1 MFRRTLLSVALVLTV
16 LAGSLIAAEP
26 VRVACIGDSITAGAG
41 IRDRKMHYPAQL
53 GRLLG
58 EGYKVINCG
67 NSGSTMLKKG
77 DKPFWNQRQWKAALE
92 FNPNIVVIKL
102 GTNDSKPQNWRKKDQ
117 FAADYKDMI
126 AELRKLPAKPKIF
139 ICKPVPAFPGRWG
152 ITDKVIREEVIPITL
167 QVAAETKCPV
177 IDLYKALSGK
187 KAMFPDTVHPNG
199 AGAGVM
205 AAVIRDAITGK
216 SSGGCASC
224 PSCSGGEP
232 FFNGKDLKD
241 WIAKKSRKTPSM
253 WSVGTPKVDPKN
265 PKLLI
270 VEPGGNAMVNTPAG
284 HGKSLDFYSAKKH
297 GDGIITLEL
306 MVPKG
311 SNSGIYLQGEYEIQV
326 LDSYGRKKLGG
337 GDMGAVYGATP
348 PKLNACRKPGQW
360 QTYEIH
366 FQAPKFDDK
375 GKKTANARIIKVLLN
390 GQLIQENIELKGPTP
405 GGVDGKEKARGPLMF
420 QGNHGP
426 VAYRNIMIKPLK

>member
-1 MFRRTLLSVALVLTV
+1 MLKRSILFVALTLSV
-16 LAGSLIAAEP
+16 LAGSVLAAEP

-41 IRDRKMHYPAQL
+41 IRNRKMHYPTQL
-53 GRLLG
+53 GVILG
-58 EGYKVINCG
+58 DGYKVINCG
-67 NSGSTMLKKG
+67 NSGSTMLKNG
-77 DKPFWNQRQWKAALE
+77 DKPFWKQRQWKAAMD

-102 GTNDSKPQNWRKKDQ
+102 GTNDSKPRNWKKKGE

-126 AELRKLPAKPKIF
+126 AQLRKLPAKPKIF

-152 ITDKVIREEVIPITL
+152 ITDKVIKEEVIPITL
-167 QVAAETKCPV
+167 QVALDTKCPV

-187 KAMFPDTVHPNG
+187 KEMFPDTVHPNA

-205 AAVIRDAITGK
+205 AQVIAKAITGK
-216 SSGGCASC
+216 PAADSC
-224 PSCSGGEP
+224 CGKCGS

-241 WIAKKSRKTPSM
+241 WTAKPSRKTPSL

-265 PKLLI
+265 PKQLI
-270 VEPGGNAMVNTPAG
+270 VVPGGNAMVNTPAG
-284 HGKSLDFYSAKKH
+284 HGKSLDFYSGKKH
-297 GDGIITLEL
+297 GDGIITLDL

-326 LDSYGRKKLGG
+326 LDSYGRKKMGM

-348 PKLNACRKPGQW
+348 PKANACKKPGEW
-360 QTYEIH
+360 QKYEIH
-366 FQAPKFDDK
+366 YQAPKFDAK
-375 GKKTANARIIKVLLN
+375 GKKIANARIIKVLLN
-390 GQLIQENIELKGPTP
+390 GTLIQENIELQRPTP
-405 GGVDGKEKARGPLMF
+405 GGVDGKEKAMGPLMF